1 MLAKGH
7 LRRPY
12 QVLKGT
18 LQRVARLI
26 HVFTQFLNNMGTW
39 QCLHL
44 SVKGVLLKIMVYS
57 IQSDKTKLDHDLW
70 TEIFEVQK
78 LIYAQV
84 TQSLQRVT

>member
-1 MLAKGH
+1 
-7 LRRPY
+7 
-12 QVLKGT
+12 
-18 LQRVARLI
+18 
-26 HVFTQFLNNMGTW
+26 MGTW